1 MKKKTE
7 DKGEHVPRP
16 RLFRKAGLCIRLGLL
31 ALDLLWTAARL
42 LLGQT
47 AELLT
52 SLQ

>member
-1 MKKKTE
+1 MFLDQGFSGKLAF
-7 DKGEHVPRP
+7 V
-16 RLFRKAGLCIRLGLL
+16 IRLGLL
-31 ALDLLWTAARL
+31 ALDLLWTATRL